1 MRLWQVWAL
10 LGVVLWLLTAA
21 AVYVTAQAG
30 YVVLR
35 LASILTLNG
44 G

>member
-1 MRLWQVWAL
+1 MRLWHV
-10 LGVVLWLLTAA
+10 WLLLLVVSWLLVAA